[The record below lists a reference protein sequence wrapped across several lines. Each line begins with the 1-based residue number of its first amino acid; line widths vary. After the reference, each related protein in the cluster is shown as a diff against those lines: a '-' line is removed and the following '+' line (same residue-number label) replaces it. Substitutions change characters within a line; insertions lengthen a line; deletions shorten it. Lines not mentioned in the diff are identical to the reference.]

1 LRLGTLIGVVA
12 VAQKLAQI
20 RAGGN
25 LRAAVVMVM
34 ALSWLA
40 LTTPPAK
47 GDIGVVGVS
56 PRHANP
62 GEEVNVSIG
71 SGTSISSPTGGGPFP
86 VSLVPLADTPEPHRC
101 DSSAAAVCL
110 PAALGP
116 PRDAPFVYLGR
127 ATRVKNQ
134 DKRYVRELRSV
145 QEYRLHFQVPAV
157 TPGRYSFV
165 IYSAGS
171 YPGPRGGLIVDYSK
185 DGSKLLRV
193 GRGSVGGDG
202 GDGMGPLWV
211 AVVAAIV
218 GITLGGVVL
227 RRQRSARLT
236 RE

>member
-1 LRLGTLIGVVA
+1 MA
-12 VAQKLAQI
+12 V
-20 RAGGN
+20 
-25 LRAAVVMVM
+25 
-34 ALSWLA
+34 SWLA
-40 LTTPPAK
+40 LTAPPVK

-71 SGTSISSPTGGGPFP
+71 SGTSISSPTGEGPFP
-86 VSLVPLADTPEPHRC
+86 VSLVPLADTPRPHRC
-101 DSSAAAVCL
+101 DSSAAAACL

-116 PRDAPFVYLGR
+116 PREAPFVYLGQ

-134 DKRYVRELRSV
+134 DRRYV
-145 QEYRLHFQVPAV
+145 QDFRLHFQVPAV

-202 GDGMGPLWV
+202 GDSVGPLWFAV
-211 AVVAAIV
+211 AAAIV

-227 RRQRSARLT
+227 RRRRSARFT
-236 RE
+236 GG

>member
-1 LRLGTLIGVVA
+1 MRRADCGFGMLTRVVR

-20 RAGGN
+20 GAHGTCG
-25 LRAAVVMVM
+25 LQVLMVM
-34 ALSWLA
+34 AVTWLA
-40 LTTPPAK
+40 LTAPPVR

-71 SGTSISSPTGGGPFP
+71 SGTSISSPTGPEGPFP
-86 VSLVPLADTPEPHRC
+86 VSFVPLTDTPKPHRC
-101 DSSAAAVCL
+101 GSRAAAACL
-110 PAALGP
+110 LAAFGP
-116 PRDAPFVYLGR
+116 PREAPFVYLGR
-127 ATRVKNQ
+127 ATRLKNQ
-134 DKRYVRELRSV
+134 GRRYE
-145 QEYRLHFQVPAV
+145 QDFRLHFQVPAV

-202 GDGMGPLWV
+202 GDGVGPLWFAV
-211 AVVAAIV
+211 AAAIV

-227 RRQRSARLT
+227 RRGRSARFT
-236 RE
+236 RG